1 LGFLEPVAAFVASF
15 IFLGILIYRRV
26 ALGITLNL
34 TAIVLSMLFLELID
48 VGNVFWETL
57 TDFVTISLVLA
68 TFGIMLLSQLY
79 KETGFVT
86 TLSQSL
92 SEIVRNSKLVMSI
105 LPAVMGLLPVPGCAI
120 ISAPMIEA
128 EAKRLKLDKARQTY
142 VNVWFRHTILPVYPM
157 SPFLILTGAL
167 TGLSIISLI
176 FRQVPVVIAMLA
188 IGYMVGF
195 SKVPAV
201 KHESSRRSLTTN
213 LAFLLKAFTP
223 ILTMLFAMITL
234 KIDAWI
240 AAFLGVG
247 VLLLMARPSL
257 NVFSRP
263 FRSRAIYEVALE
275 AEEVGANVSG
285 LMLRLNEAADWLFM
299 AHSAFETGNFDEA
312 IRLADLC
319 GEISSEVRVEAQR
332 LRAEADSEHAA
343 RFWWS
348 LVGSFVGVAIVVSA
362 SVLGYVYFKRLYYR
376 RLLKM
381 RPRVEQ
387 V

>member
-1 LGFLEPVAAFVASF
+1 VAAFVASF

-128 EAKRLKLDKARQTY
+128 EAKRLKLDKAKQTY

-157 SPFLILTGAL
+157 SQFLHWLNGCI
-167 TGLSIISLI
+167 
-176 FRQVPVVIAMLA
+176 
-188 IGYMVGF
+188 
-195 SKVPAV
+195 
-201 KHESSRRSLTTN
+201 
-213 LAFLLKAFTP
+213 
-223 ILTMLFAMITL
+223 
-234 KIDAWI
+234 
-240 AAFLGVG
+240 FLGK
-247 VLLLMARPSL
+247 S
-257 NVFSRP
+257 
-263 FRSRAIYEVALE
+263 I
-275 AEEVGANVSG
+275 
-285 LMLRLNEAADWLFM
+285 
-299 AHSAFETGNFDEA
+299 
-312 IRLADLC
+312 
-319 GEISSEVRVEAQR
+319 
-332 LRAEADSEHAA
+332 
-343 RFWWS
+343 
-348 LVGSFVGVAIVVSA
+348 
-362 SVLGYVYFKRLYYR
+362 
-376 RLLKM
+376 
-381 RPRVEQ
+381 
-387 V
+387 